1 MSKNLSKKSVT
12 QKIKDFASET
22 IIQENLEKI
31 MGDRFGRYSKYII
44 QDRALPDVRDGLKP
58 VQRRILY
65 AMYRLGMFSNKPYKK
80 SARIVGEVIG
90 KYHPH
95 GDASV
100 YDALVR
106 LSQDFKTLL
115 PLIDMH
121 GNNGSID
128 GDPPAA
134 MRYTECRLS
143 PYAEAL
149 LEDLNKRT
157 VGMIP
162 NFDDEEIEPVVLPAK
177 FPNLLVNGTTGISA
191 GYATDIPPHNPVEV
205 INAVIYRIE
214 HPDCTIK
221 DLMKIIQG
229 PDFPTGGIVQ
239 GIDGIKE
246 AFETG
251 HGKIIVKSKAEIV
264 TTSAQHQIV
273 ITEIPYE
280 VNKAMVVKKM
290 NDMRLAKGIDGIKDI
305 RDESDREGLRIV
317 VDIRKD
323 VNPEYIL
330 NFFLKTTEL
339 QRNYHYNMV
348 AIHKGRP
355 LVMSLIDILDAYI
368 AHQKEVVTNRSN
380 FELLKAERRAH
391 IVDGLISMVSILDAV
406 IHTIR
411 NSDNKKDAKDNLIS
425 KYGFSELQAEAIVM
439 LQLYKLTNTDIVA
452 LQKEKESLA
461 KEIETLKAIL
471 SSDQV
476 LLKTIKKELE
486 KTIAK
491 VKIDRKTVIEHEVEE
506 IKVVQEELI
515 PKEEAVLIITHDGY
529 LKRMSKKA
537 YTAAVSEPTKLKDG
551 DVISDIYNVTTTD
564 TLLQFTNLGN
574 YIYLPIH
581 KIPDV
586 KHRDLGFHTSTL
598 ITMDPNE
605 RIIFSVPISD
615 FDEERYILI
624 ATKSGLIKRTHIKN
638 FEVNRYSKALRA
650 TKLRDDDEVVSVD
663 ITSALD
669 AEVVVATKQGYM
681 NRYDASEI
689 SIIEPASF
697 GVKSIEMKSR
707 PDDYVVGAKY
717 VQEKD
722 IIILATNRGNI
733 KRMRPEEI
741 NKGKKNHVGKMY
753 LKIVKSNMHELVSM
767 NVIHHKNAKSDLE
780 SYVFCEKGYEPI
792 DYTIL
797 RIAIADNGK
806 KIVPAELGRP
816 KEIVIC
822 RNNEDL

>member
-1 MSKNLSKKSVT
+1 MSKIGTKKNIT
-12 QKIKDFASET
+12 QKIKDFTSET
-22 IIQENLEKI
+22 IIRENLEKI

-58 VQRRILY
+58 VQRRILF
-65 AMYRLGMFSNKPYKK
+65 AMYRLGMFSNRPYKK

-95 GDASV
+95 GDTSV
-100 YDALVR
+100 YDAMVR

-128 GDPPAA
+128 GDPAAA

-143 PYAEAL
+143 IYAEAL

-205 INAVIYRIE
+205 IDAVIYRID
-214 HPDCTIK
+214 HPNSTIK
-221 DLMKIIQG
+221 DMMKIIQG

-239 GIDGIKE
+239 GVDGIKE

-251 HGKIIVKSKAEIV
+251 RGKIIVKSKTEIV
-264 TTSAQHQIV
+264 TNSSQHQLI

-280 VNKAMVVKKM
+280 VNKAMLVKRM
-290 NDMRLAKGIDGIKDI
+290 NDIRLAKGIDGIKDI

-323 VNPEYIL
+323 VNPEFIL

-339 QRNYHYNMV
+339 QSNYHYNIV

-355 LVMSLIDILDAYI
+355 LTMGLLDILDAYI
-368 AHQKEVVTNRSN
+368 SHQKEVITNRSN

-411 NSDNKKDAKDNLIS
+411 NSENKKDAKENIMS
-425 KYGFSELQAEAIVM
+425 KYGFTELQAEAIVM
-439 LQLYKLTNTDIVA
+439 LQLYKLTNTDIVM
-452 LQKEKESLA
+452 LQKEKEDLA
-461 KEIETLKAIL
+461 KEIEVLKAIL

-486 KTIAK
+486 KTL
-491 VKIDRKTVIEHEVEE
+491 VKLRRERKTVIEDEVED
-506 IKVVQEELI
+506 IKVVHEELI

-529 LKRMSKKA
+529 IKRMSKKA
-537 YTAAVSEPTKLKDG
+537 YLAVSEPTKLKEG
-551 DVISDIYNVTTTD
+551 DVITDIYNVMTTD

-586 KHRDLGFHTSTL
+586 KHRDFGFHTSTL

-605 RIIFSVPISD
+605 RIIFSVPIAD
-615 FDEERYILI
+615 FDAERYILI
-624 ATKSGLIKRTHIKN
+624 ATKYGLVKRTLVKS

-663 ITSALD
+663 ITSTEEI
-669 AEVVVATKQGYM
+669 EVVIATKQGYM
-681 NRYDASEI
+681 NRYDAAEI

-697 GVKSIEMKSR
+697 GVKSIELKSR
-707 PDDYVVGAKY
+707 PDDYVVGCKY
-717 VQEKD
+717 VFEKD
-722 IIILATNRGNI
+722 IIVLATNRGNI

-753 LKIVKSNMHELVSM
+753 LKVVKSNMHELVAM
-767 NVIHHKNAKSDLE
+767 NVIHHKNAKSDLD
-780 SYVFCEKGYEPI
+780 SYVFGEKGYTPI

-822 RNNEDL
+822 RNDEDL